1 MNLNLLVSIIIY
13 ALMAFFVGC
22 GFYHIVNLSKYQK
35 DFALIGK
42 RIKTDVQA
50 VIDLQEYLD
59 GTNSEQNK
67 LFQSDKLNAKLE
79 EYRAA
84 YQRTKSTSFA
94 APFVDITDF
103 FNGEF
108 LDELGH
114 TGFCELVPGTMTGLG
129 ILGTFVG
136 LVLGVGGF
144 DTSTTDAVM
153 VSISHQEGG

>member
-1 MNLNLLVSIIIY
+1 MSLNLLVSIIIY

-42 RIKTDVQA
+42 RIKTDAQA

-59 GTNSEQNK
+59 GTTSEQNK

-94 APFVDITDF
+94 APFSI
-103 FNGEF
+103 
-108 LDELGH
+108 LQISL
-114 TGFCELVPGTMTGLG
+114 TGN
-129 ILGTFVG
+129 
-136 LVLGVGGF
+136 
-144 DTSTTDAVM
+144 S
-153 VSISHQEGG
+153 